1 MNRRSNLHPHAHPL
15 LRLDLQRWRAR
26 LTLGL
31 LFAGFVALSAR
42 AVYLQVWQS
51 DLYLLDVPDRIL
63 ARANHQTE

>member
-1 MNRRSNLHPHAHPL
+1 LTCSAG
-15 LRLDLQRWRAR
+15 AR

-51 DLYLLDVPDRIL
+51 DFLTNQGEKRAQRIAPL
-63 ARANHQTE
+63 FPPIAA